1 MREYRKCM
9 YRYASSKTNLI
20 LKFYFDFYF
29 NHTPLPFFWIFLLN
43 FIHIIVTWRL
53 FLFQNISIKPAFPG
67 QAHWYIR
74 PLHSIMFLLKPTRR
88 ALPASGSPLF
98 TFHNVSIKTKDSP
111 SIPRVHIALHST
123 MFLLKPIA
131 GLFVNAT
138 DCTLHSTM
146 FLLKLAAIAFARAT
160 DYALHSTM
168 FLLKPRKPTN
178 KHTRIRN
185 FTFHNVS
192 IKTWCETV

>member
-1 MREYRKCM
+1 
-9 YRYASSKTNLI
+9 
-20 LKFYFDFYF
+20 
-29 NHTPLPFFWIFLLN
+29 
-43 FIHIIVTWRL
+43 
-53 FLFQNISIKPAFPG
+53 
-67 QAHWYIR
+67 
-74 PLHSIMFLLKPTRR
+74 MFLLKPTRR

-98 TFHNVSIKTKDSP
+98 TFHNVSIKTKDCP

-168 FLLKPRKPTN
+168 FLLKPEFIIAIACSGDALHSTMFLLKPN
-178 KHTRIRN
+178 ENQPVGCHAESFI
-185 FTFHNVS
+185 FHNVS
-192 IKTWCETV
+192 IKTRRLFPNSHGHGHSLHSTMFLLKPVWRRKLRRPYSKLYIPQCFY

>member
-1 MREYRKCM
+1 
-9 YRYASSKTNLI
+9 
-20 LKFYFDFYF
+20 
-29 NHTPLPFFWIFLLN
+29 
-43 FIHIIVTWRL
+43 
-53 FLFQNISIKPAFPG
+53 
-67 QAHWYIR
+67 
-74 PLHSIMFLLKPTRR
+74 MFLLKPTRR

-98 TFHNVSIKTKDSP
+98 TFHNVSIKTKDCP

-168 FLLKPRKPTN
+168 FLLKHGVRRFSQQQSATLHSTMFLLKRG
-178 KHTRIRN
+178 KRQ
-185 FTFHNVS
+185 
-192 IKTWCETV
+192 